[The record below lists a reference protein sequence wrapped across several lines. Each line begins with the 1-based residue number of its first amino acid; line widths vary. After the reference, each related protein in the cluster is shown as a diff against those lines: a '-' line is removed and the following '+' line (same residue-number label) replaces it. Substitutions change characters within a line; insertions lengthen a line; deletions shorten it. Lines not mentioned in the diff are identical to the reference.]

1 MPWQK
6 GLVLSGNK
14 PKELLDLFSALGRTN
29 PKLKYKELH
38 QKLALIMQECGLEFK
53 KLTLLNIKLG
63 YIFLAYIKN
72 WKFMGLKGNLS
83 SSVHGGKLSYHQTR
97 KLATC
102 TAVTHREWGVSLD
115 VLSITRFV
123 SCQSFFPLHMKCFL
137 STFRKYLA
145 VITLILRGG
154 R

>member
-1 MPWQK
+1 M
-6 GLVLSGNK
+6 LSGNK

-72 WKFMGLKGNLS
+72 
-83 SSVHGGKLSYHQTR
+83 
-97 KLATC
+97 
-102 TAVTHREWGVSLD
+102 
-115 VLSITRFV
+115 
-123 SCQSFFPLHMKCFL
+123 
-137 STFRKYLA
+137 
-145 VITLILRGG
+145 
-154 R
+154 